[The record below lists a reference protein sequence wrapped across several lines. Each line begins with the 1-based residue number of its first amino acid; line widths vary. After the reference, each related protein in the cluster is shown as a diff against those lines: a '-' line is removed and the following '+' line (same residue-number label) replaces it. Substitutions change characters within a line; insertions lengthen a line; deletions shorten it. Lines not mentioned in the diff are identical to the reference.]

1 MNSVALRGALRRL
14 ALCCAVAGV
23 LPASAAGTLDAGLP
37 DYQMQMPAAGA
48 LTGVGEPG
56 MTALMDLWLAAFRA
70 RQPAVARGVPW
81 NFAGESLAL
90 GSLMFETADVAL
102 LGRSFQPA
110 ETAPYAHQF
119 AGDMMKTPLLVLVAG
134 DAGHPVY
141 VAVNKRPGSPLPRRI
156 SEFLSFALSRDG
168 QQIVARQTA
177 WTPLS
182 AVQAQEERRKLDG
195 YVALI
200 DLDLRPY
207 APVRGIG
214 GTIRSVGS
222 DGMKTL
228 MDRWMR
234 DFEKL
239 QPGARKGERWEHLG
253 TLNGFHALIGGLTD
267 LAPMGRELWPEER
280 AVYESVQGHPVLEIR
295 VARGGFDTP
304 QRTTAQAIFVSNDN
318 PLDHITVAQVAGIF
332 AEPPTITHW
341 GQLGLTGEWADRPVQ
356 IHMPPHVAPNAM
368 WMQAEVLKG
377 APWRQ
382 GAVEAPI
389 AETARALAADAQ
401 GIGFGGFE
409 EGGPGLHALAVAADA
424 DSLYIEGNPV
434 SASNGKYPLTRYMY
448 IRLNRRPGEPLPPVI
463 KQFLRYVLSR
473 DGQEPILYSGYF
485 PLGARVVREELA
497 KLE

>member
-1 MNSVALRGALRRL
+1 MSTARWRGALACLGL
-14 ALCCAVAGV
+14 AATLPVA
-23 LPASAAGTLDAGLP
+23 AAGLVDAGLP
-37 DYQMQMPAAGA
+37 AYAMHAPVAGP
-48 LTGVGEPG
+48 LTGVGDPAMQPLLER
-56 MTALMDLWLAAFRA
+56 WLAAFRA
-70 RQPAVARGVPW
+70 RQPRVVRGPAW
-81 NFAGESLAL
+81 SFASDATAI
-90 GSLMFETADVAL
+90 GSLMFETADFAV
-102 LGRSFQPA
+102 LGRAFQPA

-119 AGDMMKTPLLVLVAG
+119 AGDMMKAPLRVRVAG
-134 DAGHPVY
+134 DDAHPVD
-141 VAVNKRPGSPLPRRI
+141 VAVNKRPGAPLPRRL
-156 SEFLSFALSRDG
+156 SEFLDFALSREG
-168 QQIVARQTA
+168 QDIVAKDTA
-177 WTPLS
+177 WTPLP
-182 AVQAQEERRKLDG
+182 AARADEERRKVDG
-195 YVALI
+195 YVAQM

-207 APVRGIG
+207 VAVAGVSG
-214 GTIRSVGS
+214 AIRSVGS

-234 DFEKL
+234 DFEKQ
-239 QPGARKGERWEHLG
+239 QPKVRKGERWEHLG

-280 AVYESVQGHPVLEIR
+280 AVYEATQKHPVLEIR

-304 QRTTAQAIFVSNDN
+304 QRTTAQAIFVAEGN
-318 PLDHITVAQVAGIF
+318 PLDHVTVQQLAGVF
-332 AEPPTITHW
+332 AEPPTITRW
-341 GQLGLTGEWADRPVQ
+341 GQLGLAGEWADRPIA

-368 WMQAEVLKG
+368 WMQAEVLHG

-409 EGGPGLHALAVAADA
+409 EGGPGLRALAVAPDA
-424 DSLYIEGNPV
+424 QSLYIDGNAT

-448 IRLNRRPGEPLPPVI
+448 IRVNRQPGEPLPPAI
-463 KQFLRYVLSR
+463 RQFLRFVLSR
-473 DGQEPILYSGYF
+473 DGQEPILSSGYF

>member
-1 MNSVALRGALRRL
+1 MRVGLVRVTLMAACIAALQPAHATGVAD
-14 ALCCAVAGV
+14 
-23 LPASAAGTLDAGLP
+23 TGLP
-37 DYQMQMPAAGA
+37 SYEMQMPATGP
-48 LTGVGEPG
+48 LTGIGDPA
-56 MTALMDLWLAAFRA
+56 MRPLLDLWFAAFRQ
-70 RQPAVARGVPW
+70 RQPGVAKGVPW
-81 NFAGESLAL
+81 TFESDALAI
-90 GSLMFETADVAL
+90 GGLMFETADFAV
-102 LGRSFQPA
+102 LGRTFTPA

-119 AGDMMKTPLLVLVAG
+119 AGDMMKAPLLVRVAG
-134 DAGHPVY
+134 DLARPVY
-141 VAVNKRPGSPLPRRI
+141 VALNKRPGSPLPRRI
-156 SEFLSFALSRDG
+156 SEFLDFALSLEG
-168 QQIVARQTA
+168 QQIVARQSP

-182 AVQAQEERRKLDG
+182 AAQVQEERRKLEG
-195 YVALI
+195 FVAQI

-207 APVRGIG
+207 VPVAGIG
-214 GTIRSVGS
+214 GTVRSVGS

-234 DFEKL
+234 DFERV
-239 QPGARKGERWEHLG
+239 QPHVHKGERWEHLG
-253 TLNGFHALIGGLTD
+253 TLNGFHALIGEQTD

-280 AVYESVQGHPVLEIR
+280 VAYEQTQRHPVLEIR

-304 QRTTAQAIFVSNDN
+304 QRTTAQAIFVSDDN
-318 PLDHITVAQVAGIF
+318 PLDHITVAQVAGVF
-332 AEPPTITHW
+332 AEPPTITRW
-341 GQLGLTGEWADRPVQ
+341 GQLGLTGAWADRPVK

-389 AETARALAADAQ
+389 AETAQALAGDAE

-424 DSLYIEGNPV
+424 QGLYIAGNPV

-448 IRLNRRPGEPLPPVI
+448 IRLNRRPGQALSPVL

-473 DGQEPILYSGYF
+473 EGQEPILYSGYF